1 MHQVIAS
8 GDVDLEAA
16 EVQME
21 TFRQQLAATGVTDP
35 RHILNADETG
45 LLYKNMPTYTYVRSI
60 EAKTVRDSKN
70 MEAKDRITLQIVATA
85 DGHKGPILVIGK
97 QKSPRCFS
105 ALWSVL
111 HLTNLSLDGQAYV
124 SILGGSC
131 FDSLETSAFEF
142 W

>member
-1 MHQVIAS
+1 
-8 GDVDLEAA
+8 
-16 EVQME
+16 ME

-60 EAKTVRDSKN
+60 EAKTVRGSKN
-70 MEAKDRITLQIVATA
+70 MEAKDRITLQLMATA

-97 QKSPRCFS
+97 QKSPRCF
-105 ALWSVL
+105 
-111 HLTNLSLDGQAYV
+111 TGNSLPSGVYYTSQ
-124 SILGGSC
+124 
-131 FDSLETSAFEF
+131 TSAWMDKPTCQYWVDHVLTPWKRQLLNFDKV